1 MYIYLKELT
10 FNLISQL
17 ICKLINNSLLKIKIQ
32 KRSKISLNHWLERIY
47 RWLCAHFW
55 VIIPSWLRI
64 GNLCVDS
71 WIKSIDRRERTSKS
85 IAPARTSAR
94 IHEVE
99 RREVH
104 GGFFEIKDLAAAV
117 NPRDGLSRTSNHF
130 SKPSRFPRLV
140 NAHLYRGFVQQI
152 TENVLI
158 VRASLFVQ
166 SVRIIFFC
174 RWLKSSY
181 EQHDRIICIL

>member
-1 MYIYLKELT
+1 MI
-10 FNLISQL
+10 
-17 ICKLINNSLLKIKIQ
+17 
-32 KRSKISLNHWLERIY
+32 RIY
-47 RWLCAHFW
+47 RWLYPHFC

-130 SKPSRFPRLV
+130 SKPSRFPQPV
-140 NAHLYRGFVQQI
+140 NARLYRGFVQQI

-158 VRASLFVQ
+158 VRASLFAQ
-166 SVRIIFFC
+166 SVRIILFYH
-174 RWLKSSY
+174 WLKFSSY
-181 EQHDRIICIL
+181 EQQDRIICIFWNVFLLLYKIQLFITI

>member
-1 MYIYLKELT
+1 MI
-10 FNLISQL
+10 
-17 ICKLINNSLLKIKIQ
+17 
-32 KRSKISLNHWLERIY
+32 RIY
-47 RWLCAHFW
+47 RWLYPHFC
-55 VIIPSWLRI
+55 VIIPFWLRI

-99 RREVH
+99 CREVH

-130 SKPSRFPRLV
+130 SKPSRFPQPV
-140 NAHLYRGFVQQI
+140 NARLYRGFVQQI

-158 VRASLFVQ
+158 VRASLFAQ
-166 SVRIIFFC
+166 SIRIILFYH
-174 RWLKSSY
+174 WLKFSSY
-181 EQHDRIICIL
+181 EQQDRIICIFWNVSLLLYKIQLFITI